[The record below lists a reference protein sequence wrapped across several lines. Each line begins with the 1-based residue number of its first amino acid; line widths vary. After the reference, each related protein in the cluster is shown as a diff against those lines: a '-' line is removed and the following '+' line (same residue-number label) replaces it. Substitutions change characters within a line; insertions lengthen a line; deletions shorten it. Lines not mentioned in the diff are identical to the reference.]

1 VRNFVR
7 EKLSL
12 IGLDLFATPICGKGV
27 EKQMEKMSPNTSSSA
42 TSTIAHFPV
51 IWLTGLPGSGKTT
64 IAKALHPRLKELGF
78 KVELLDGDIVRKE
91 LSPELGFTKQ
101 DREIHARRVVYL
113 SKLLSRNGIISIV
126 CLISPYREFRRY
138 ARSET
143 NINNNFYEVY
153 VKCSL
158 ETCIRRDPKGL
169 YKKAL
174 SGEIKDLTGLQDPY
188 EEPENPE
195 IIVDTERQTLEDCL
209 NVILEKVLQTYNNIK
224 IPPVTLDDLA
234 REKISS
240 NQIPG
245 SYDHA

>member
-1 VRNFVR
+1 M
-7 EKLSL
+7 S
-12 IGLDLFATPICGKGV
+12 AT
-27 EKQMEKMSPNTSSSA
+27 TSSA
-42 TSTIAHFPV
+42 TATIIHSPI

-64 IAKALHPRLKELGF
+64 IAKALYPKLKELGF
-78 KVELLDGDIVRKE
+78 KAEILDGDIVRKE

-101 DREIHARRVVYL
+101 DREMHARRVVYL

-126 CLISPYREFRRY
+126 CLISPYLEFRRY

-158 ETCIRRDPKGL
+158 ETCIKRDPKGL

-195 IIVDTERQTLEDCL
+195 IIVDTERQTLEECV
-209 NVILEKVLQTYNNIK
+209 NVTLERVLQAYNINAKSPTI
-224 IPPVTLDDLA
+224 T
-234 REKISS
+234 
-240 NQIPG
+240 
-245 SYDHA
+245 

>member
-1 VRNFVR
+1 
-7 EKLSL
+7 
-12 IGLDLFATPICGKGV
+12 
-27 EKQMEKMSPNTSSSA
+27 MENKMSPTSSSA
-42 TSTIAHFPV
+42 NSSMANFPV

-64 IAKALHPRLKELGF
+64 IAKTLYPMLKQLGF
-78 KVELLDGDIVRKE
+78 KVELLDGDTVRKE

-113 SKLLSRNGIISIV
+113 SKVLSRNGIISIV
-126 CLISPYREFRRY
+126 ALISPYREFRRY

-143 NINNNFYEVY
+143 NMNNNFYEVY

-158 ETCIRRDPKGL
+158 ETCITRDPKGL

-195 IIVDTERQTLEDCL
+195 IIVDTEKQTLEECV
-209 NVILEKVLQTYNNIK
+209 NVIIHKVLKPNNNNKDSVKTPTTISHDNL
-224 IPPVTLDDLA
+224 VT
-234 REKISS
+234 K
-240 NQIPG
+240 
-245 SYDHA
+245 

>member
-1 VRNFVR
+1 M
-7 EKLSL
+7 
-12 IGLDLFATPICGKGV
+12 TPAI
-27 EKQMEKMSPNTSSSA
+27 
-42 TSTIAHFPV
+42 STIAYSPV

-64 IAKALHPRLKELGF
+64 IAKALCPKLKESGF

-101 DREIHARRVVYL
+101 DRETHARRVVYL
-113 SKLLSRNGIISIV
+113 SKLLSRNGIISVV

-138 ARSET
+138 ARSE
-143 NINNNFYEVY
+143 ISVNNNFYEVY

-158 ETCIRRDPKGL
+158 ETCVKRDPKGL

-195 IIVDTERQTLEDCL
+195 MIVDTERQTLEESA
-209 NVILEKVLQTYNNIK
+209 NVILDRVLQPNNKNDVKTPTISQENL
-224 IPPVTLDDLA
+224 V
-234 REKISS
+234 RE
-240 NQIPG
+240 
-245 SYDHA
+245 

>member
-1 VRNFVR
+1 M
-7 EKLSL
+7 
-12 IGLDLFATPICGKGV
+12 TP
-27 EKQMEKMSPNTSSSA
+27 A
-42 TSTIAHFPV
+42 TSTIAHSPV

-64 IAKALHPRLKELGF
+64 IAKALHPKLKELGF

-101 DREIHARRVVYL
+101 DREMHARRVVYL
-113 SKLLSRNGIISIV
+113 SKLLSRNGIISVV

-143 NINNNFYEVY
+143 NINDNFYEVY

-174 SGEIKDLTGLQDPY
+174 SGEINDLTGLQDPY

-195 IIVDTERQTLEDCL
+195 IIANTERQTLEECV
-209 NVILEKVLQTYNNIK
+209 NVILDRVLQHNNNNNNDVKTPTITHENL
-224 IPPVTLDDLA
+224 VT
-234 REKISS
+234 E
-240 NQIPG
+240 
-245 SYDHA
+245 

>member
-1 VRNFVR
+1 MNP
-7 EKLSL
+7 
-12 IGLDLFATPICGKGV
+12 T
-27 EKQMEKMSPNTSSSA
+27 TSSV
-42 TSTIAHFPV
+42 TSISDHFPV

-64 IAKALHPRLKELGF
+64 IAKALQPRLKESGF

-126 CLISPYREFRRY
+126 SLISPYREFRRY
-138 ARSET
+138 ARSEN

-158 ETCIRRDPKGL
+158 ETCIKRDPKGL

-195 IIVDTERQTLEDCL
+195 VVVDTEMQTLEECVNAIL
-209 NVILEKVLQTYNNIK
+209 NGVTQTSNNNAETRITEENP
-224 IPPVTLDDLA
+224 I
-234 REKISS
+234 R
-240 NQIPG
+240 G
-245 SYDHA
+245 

>member
-1 VRNFVR
+1 
-7 EKLSL
+7 
-12 IGLDLFATPICGKGV
+12 
-27 EKQMEKMSPNTSSSA
+27 MEMSPTTSSG
-42 TSTIAHFPV
+42 TPTVLHFPV

-64 IAKALHPRLKELGF
+64 IAKVLQPRLKESGF

-126 CLISPYREFRRY
+126 SLISPYRDFRRY

-143 NINNNFYEVY
+143 NMNNNFYEVY

-158 ETCIRRDPKGL
+158 GTCIGRDPKGL

-195 IIVDTERQTLEDCL
+195 IIVDTERQTLEECV
-209 NVILEKVLQTYNNIK
+209 NVILDRVLQTNNNNNNNVKTPTITREN
-224 IPPVTLDDLA
+224 PV
-234 REKISS
+234 RE
-240 NQIPG
+240 
-245 SYDHA
+245 

>member
-1 VRNFVR
+1 LGQIFT
-7 EKLSL
+7 K
-12 IGLDLFATPICGKGV
+12 PIRV
-27 EKQMEKMSPNTSSSA
+27 EGDKQIEMNPTTSSV
-42 TSTIAHFPV
+42 TSTVTHFPV

-64 IAKALHPRLKELGF
+64 IAKALQPRLKESGF
-78 KVELLDGDIVRKE
+78 KAELLDGDIVRKE

-126 CLISPYREFRRY
+126 SLISPYREFRRY
-138 ARSET
+138 ARSE
-143 NINNNFYEVY
+143 NSINNNFYEVY

-158 ETCIRRDPKGL
+158 ETCIKRDPKGL

-195 IIVDTERQTLEDCL
+195 VVVDTEMQTLEECVNAIL
-209 NVILEKVLQTYNNIK
+209 NGVIQTSKNNAE
-224 IPPVTLDDLA
+224 T
-234 REKISS
+234 
-240 NQIPG
+240 QITEENPIRG
-245 SYDHA
+245 

>member
-1 VRNFVR
+1 
-7 EKLSL
+7 
-12 IGLDLFATPICGKGV
+12 
-27 EKQMEKMSPNTSSSA
+27 MSQSTFSA
-42 TSTIAHFPV
+42 TYNTAHSPV

-64 IAKALHPRLKELGF
+64 IAKALYPKLKDSGF

-91 LSPELGFTKQ
+91 LSPELGSTKQ

-113 SKLLSRNGIISIV
+113 CKLLSRNGIISIV
-126 CLISPYREFRRY
+126 CLISPYRDFRRY
-138 ARSET
+138 ARNEISM
-143 NINNNFYEVY
+143 NNNFYEVY

-195 IIVDTERQTLEDCL
+195 LIVNTERQTVDECV
-209 NVILEKVLQTYNNIK
+209 NVILKRVLQTYTNVKTPI
-224 IPPVTLDDLA
+224 I
-234 REKISS
+234 
-240 NQIPG
+240 
-245 SYDHA
+245 

>member
-1 VRNFVR
+1 
-7 EKLSL
+7 
-12 IGLDLFATPICGKGV
+12 
-27 EKQMEKMSPNTSSSA
+27 MEKMSPTTSSLNSA
-42 TSTIAHFPV
+42 IANFFPV

-64 IAKALHPRLKELGF
+64 IAKALYPRLKELGF

-113 SKLLSRNGIISIV
+113 SKILSRNGVISIV
-126 CLISPYREFRRY
+126 SLISPYREFRRY
-138 ARSET
+138 ARTET
-143 NINNNFYEVY
+143 NMNNNFYEVY

-158 ETCIRRDPKGL
+158 ETCIARDPKGL

-195 IIVDTERQTLEDCL
+195 IIVDTEKQNLEECV
-209 NVILEKVLQTYNNIK
+209 NKIIYKVLKPNNNNNKDDVVKASTK
-224 IPPVTLDDLA
+224 ITDENLMT
-234 REKISS
+234 K
-240 NQIPG
+240 
-245 SYDHA
+245 